1 MEPVA
6 VLVWDHAAEPQE
18 QKQDLGPAFTIQP
31 RQHHHVLWQSS
42 SFHSLPMIARRQDG
56 PLTPPPELKVV
67 WNSRAELV
75 RGRHQQQQQLVDDA
89 RRKGVNLLAFALEDM
104 SREWE
109 DHSYHQKEDFNASE
123 SRRLR
128 LIRKDLLLQRRMC
141 LLAATHLGTNWVCH
155 NCRNLD
161 RRQYQLS
168 LEMRD
173 LVKAQMENGAVRK
186 RSLLVRQHSIPD
198 REGRLKLAER
208 EYLEAQ
214 LAVQN
219 RVTKDGRTVPRDSDS
234 LLLLSDDCCLNGS
247 EDDDESTP
255 IVEPPDVLPDV
266 QPPAKELPQETD
278 SSRSIST
285 SSGWPPWML
294 DSSEKP
300 NSQSHF
306 E

>member
-1 MEPVA
+1 MMVS
-6 VLVWDHAAEPQE
+6 PQ
-18 QKQDLGPAFTIQP
+18 GPP
-31 RQHHHVLWQSS
+31 
-42 SFHSLPMIARRQDG
+42 
-56 PLTPPPELKVV
+56 TPPPELHTV

-75 RGRHQQQQQLVDDA
+75 SARQKHKHQLIDDA
-89 RRKGVNLLAFALEDM
+89 RRKGVHLLSFALGDM
-104 SREWE
+104 RRKWE
-109 DHSYHQKEDFNASE
+109 DHFYHQKEDFHASE

-128 LIRKDLLLQRRMC
+128 LVREDLLLQRRMC
-141 LLAATHLGTNWVCH
+141 LLAAAHMGTNWVCH

-186 RSLLVRQHSIPD
+186 RALLVRQHSIPD
-198 REGRLKLAER
+198 REGRLKHAEL

-219 RVTKDGRTVPRDSDS
+219 RVTKGGRTVPRDSDS
-234 LLLLSDDCCLNGS
+234 LLLFSDDYCLNGS

-255 IVEPPDVLPDV
+255 IVDESTPVVELPVV
-266 QPPAKELPQETD
+266 QPLPKETLQEAD
-278 SSRSIST
+278 FSRLISS
-285 SSGWPPWML
+285 SSGFPP
-294 DSSEKP
+294 
-300 NSQSHF
+300 SQSHF